1 MIEKYIDNRLFI
13 LYLFPFILGAL
24 TVVSF
29 QPFNFSFVNFIIL
42 PLFFY
47 LVVYIKKN
55 LKVFIEKNL
64 LKKIYLYLVLFLVS
78 LIILPGFTGLLIH

>member
-13 LYLFPFILGAL
+13 LYLFPFTLGAL

-64 LKKIYLYLVLFLVS
+64 LKKIYLYLVLFLGS
-78 LIILPGFTGLLIH
+78 LIILPVFTGLLIH